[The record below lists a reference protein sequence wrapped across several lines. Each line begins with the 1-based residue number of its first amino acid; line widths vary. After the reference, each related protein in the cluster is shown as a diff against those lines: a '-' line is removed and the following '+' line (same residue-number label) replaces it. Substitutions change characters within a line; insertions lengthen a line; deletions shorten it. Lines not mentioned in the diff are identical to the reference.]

1 MQKIKLNKELEISKF
16 VLGMWRLLD
25 WNKTDQ
31 ELLSF
36 IQESIEN
43 DVTTFD
49 QADIYG
55 NHECEAAFGNVIK
68 NNSALRDQM
77 QIFTKCGIKL
87 NTDKFPDR
95 KIKYYDYSA
104 SYIISQVE
112 QSLKNLQTD
121 YIDVLLLHR
130 PSPFFN
136 PEEVA
141 MALDQLKSS
150 GKVNHFGV
158 SNFLPLQLESLQ
170 AYVEEP
176 LVTNQI
182 EISPYSLEHF
192 ENQNLDYLIGKKI
205 KPMAWSPLAG
215 GELLDPQTEKGK
227 RVLQAIKRVAQEIE
241 ETQLDKVIYQWLL
254 MHPSGIIPVL
264 GTGKIAR
271 LKTAVSSIDSKMSLE
286 QWFQI
291 YVASLGKD
299 LP

>member
-1 MQKIKLNKELEISKF
+1 MKVSLQNDLEVSRM

-36 IQESIEN
+36 IQEAIEN
-43 DVTTFD
+43 GVTTFD

-55 NHECEAAFGNVIK
+55 NHECEAAFGKVIK

-77 QIFTKCGIKL
+77 QVLTKCGIKL

-121 YIDVLLLHR
+121 YIDILLLHR

-141 MALDQLKSS
+141 MAFEQLRSS

-215 GELLDPQTEKGK
+215 GELLHPQTDKGT
-227 RVLQAIKRVAQEIE
+227 RVLQAIKKVAQEID

-254 MHPSGIIPVL
+254 MHPAGIIPVL
-264 GTGKIAR
+264 GTGKIER
-271 LKTAVSSIDSKMSLE
+271 IKTAVSSEELKISLE

-291 YVASLGKD
+291 YIASTGKE